1 MRQCD
6 CLLNHQ
12 TRAKCCRNPMV
23 SAECYAHDENACREP
38 RSSDTHAEK
47 LCVLRVNRMYLSIV
61 HEEDEESV
69 HTRSSLSALASTRP
83 ARSARWPQRQRRNS
97 FTVVCV
103 VCIRTS
109 IPHYVYAGRFATPP
123 AGSVPLH
130 TAVRTTCV
138 PRVQHLHICITR
150 ERVLASWCYVYVY
163 LFLLRSAVNKYECT
177 P

>member
-47 LCVLRVNRMYLSIV
+47 LCVLRVNRMYSSIV
-61 HEEDEESV
+61 HEEDEEGV

-83 ARSARWPQRQRRNS
+83 ARSARWPQRQQRNS

-109 IPHYVYAGRFATPP
+109 VPHYVYAGRFATP
-123 AGSVPLH
+123 AALYLY
-130 TAVRTTCV
+130 TYNVRTTCTTFA
-138 PRVQHLHICITR
+138 HLYYTR
-150 ERVLASWCYVYVY
+150 ESAGFVVLRVCISVFVEERCM
-163 LFLLRSAVNKYECT
+163 
-177 P
+177 

>member
-103 VCIRTS
+103 VCILVRTS
-109 IPHYVYAGRFATPP
+109 IP
-123 AGSVPLH
+123 LL
-130 TAVRTTCV
+130 
-138 PRVQHLHICITR
+138 LHICLGKIGSKKIIGCLSGCMGPTFNR
-150 ERVLASWCYVYVY
+150 EFRGPSSND
-163 LFLLRSAVNKYECT
+163 FD
-177 P
+177 